1 MYLGQQGFDRNSQS
15 IFIKK
20 FLIKLAFPIRNS
32 DAIFA
37 FSSLV
42 GSKSNEE
49 AKRLTWQQPQSSLV
63 TLGQNSMIRQKFQF
77 LFQIIQKWIKSSE
90 EKIVKIQPTSNQF
103 SKKIMNQSLYFV
115 PVWVLLRFQIIDE
128 KGEDD
133 DDGKEERKLPSN
145 QLTNQVLH

>member
-103 SKKIMNQSLYFV
+103 SKKDYDPKPTFCPSVSSPSFSDY
-115 PVWVLLRFQIIDE
+115 WW
-128 KGEDD
+128 
-133 DDGKEERKLPSN
+133 ERRGRRRWQRGAKAAQQPAY
-145 QLTNQVLH
+145 